1 MDTIDYLQDMLDDL
15 ESQYSETSVYD
26 HQRQTEL
33 LFQIIRIL
41 NTMIIQIR
49 KEKSNG

>member
-1 MDTIDYLQDMLDDL
+1 MDTIDNLQNMIDEL

-26 HQRQTEL
+26 HQRRIDL
-33 LFQIIRIL
+33 LFRTIHIL
-41 NTMIIQIR
+41 ISMIYQIR